1 MAGKVGEEGS
11 RPFTSSLNVTGVYC
25 DLGLLLGQ
33 EGRAG
38 TSGSCDLTAQSQ

>member
-1 MAGKVGEEGS
+1 MAGKVEEEES
-11 RPFTSSLNVTGVYC
+11 RPFTSFLNVTGTVYC

-38 TSGSCDLTAQSQ
+38 TSGS